1 MAEEE
6 KRKKAPVV
14 RTIIRGVSLVY
25 ESGEMKALLFN
36 IGWILT
42 GAIAS
47 LSALFNKNFLNAA
60 ADVVMGKSG
69 AVRLAVLW
77 LLIWSAV
84 EVGQRVL
91 DMISARVSANMTWNM
106 DYYLSQKLFH
116 KVSRIRLHYF
126 DDREEQRRIRNVK
139 GFSWKIWEVC
149 QSAIQ
154 ILRSCVMAITAI
166 AVIAGENWKIAILI
180 CVTSMP
186 AVLVGKRQTEEQ
198 YYMSQGHSFDEQMQ
212 RYMGL
217 VITNR
222 KYIKEMH
229 FYQLYDYM
237 GEKFDKTVISMMKQ
251 RVKFAK
257 KYLMAGL
264 ASDLV
269 AYAAIAVSLLMISV
283 EIFHGRAGIG
293 SFVLIYSTAQTLQ
306 GTLKALFASLDTI
319 GDKGRYLEDYDVVMA
334 FEEEAVDKGTDE
346 EGGLEIVFEHVY
358 FTYPGSEREVLT
370 DINLTI
376 HAKEKIAIVGE
387 NGSGKST
394 FIALLTGLYS
404 PTKGRILVNDKDIS
418 QMLGFLREHI
428 SCTTQDYFQLHGS
441 VEDNVLIGDCTHA
454 HDGGDVREALR
465 KAGLLDALEKYEK
478 KEKTNLG
485 NLYKDSVDLSGGQWQ
500 KLAMARNLYKDG
512 ASLMILDEP
521 TAALDPM
528 AESKLYHDFSKL
540 SSDKGVVLISHRL
553 GATRLAERVLVFHEG
568 KIVEDGTHE
577 ELLKADGLYTQ
588 MYHAQAQWYVS

>member
-1 MAEEE
+1 MAAEE

-14 RTIIRGVSLVY
+14 KTIIRGVSLVY
-25 ESGEMKALLFN
+25 ESGELKALLFN
-36 IGWILT
+36 IVWILT

-47 LSALFNKNFLNAA
+47 ISALFNKNFLNAA
-60 ADVVMGKSG
+60 ADVVLGKSG
-69 AVRLAVLW
+69 AIRLAVLW

-91 DMISARVSANMTWNM
+91 YMISARVSANMTWNM
-106 DYYLSQKLFH
+106 DYYLSQKLFR
-116 KVSRIRLHYF
+116 KVSHIRLRYF

-149 QSAIQ
+149 TSAIQ
-154 ILRSCVMAITAI
+154 ILRSCVTAVTAI
-166 AVIAGENWKIAILI
+166 AVLAGENWKIAVLI

-186 AVLVGKRQTEEQ
+186 AVLIGKRQTDDQ
-198 YYMSQGHSFDEQMQ
+198 YYMSQGQSFDEKMQ

-251 RVKFAK
+251 KVTLAK
-257 KYLMAGL
+257 KYLLAGL

-269 AYAAIAVSLLMISV
+269 AYVAIAVSLLMISAD
-283 EIFHGRAGIG
+283 IFHGRVGIG
-293 SFVLIYSTAQTLQ
+293 SFILVYSTAQTLQ
-306 GTLKALFASLDTI
+306 GTLKQMFEALDTI
-319 GDKGRYLEDYDVVMA
+319 GDQGRYLEDYDAVMA
-334 FEEEAVDKGTDE
+334 FEEEAVDQGIDE
-346 EGGLEIVFEHVY
+346 EAGVEIAFEHVY

-394 FIALLTGLYS
+394 FIALLTGLYA
-404 PTKGRILVNDKDIS
+404 PTKGRILVNGKDIS

-441 VEDNVLIGDCTHA
+441 IEDNVLIGDCTHA
-454 HDGGDVREALR
+454 HNDGDVREALR
-465 KAGLLDALEKYEK
+465 KAGLLDAVERYEG

-485 NLYKDSVDLSGGQWQ
+485 NLYKNSVDLSGGQWQ
-500 KLAMARNLYKDG
+500 KLAMARNLYKSG

-521 TAALDPM
+521 TAALDPL

-568 KIVEDGTHE
+568 KVAEDGTHE
-577 ELLKADGLYTQ
+577 ELLRADGLYTQ